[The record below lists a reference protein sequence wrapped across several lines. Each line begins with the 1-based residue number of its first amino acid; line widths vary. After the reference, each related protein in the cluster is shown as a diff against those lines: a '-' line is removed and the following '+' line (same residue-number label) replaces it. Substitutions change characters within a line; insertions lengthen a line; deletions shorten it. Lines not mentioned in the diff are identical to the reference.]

1 MADCRL
7 RRDAATAIGL
17 LLLSLVSACAPKAPP
32 PSHLELTRV
41 AFSDLPGWRDG
52 NQAASLPALLR
63 SCAALAKQPD
73 DAKLGV
79 GGLVRDWRK
88 PCAEAAALDN
98 PTDAAARQFFE
109 SAFAPFAM
117 TDNGKTDALVTGY
130 YEPELAA
137 ARQKSARFD
146 VPILARPPD
155 LVGVSLGD
163 FRPAWRGERIAGRV
177 VDGKL
182 VPYWT
187 RAEIEAGALERF
199 HLALFYAADP
209 IDLFFL
215 QIQGSGRVRLPDG
228 STVEIGYDGENG
240 RAYVAL
246 GRLLV
251 ERGAM
256 TLDQASMQSIEAW
269 LRAHPADAK
278 ALMDENA
285 SYVFFRVLAGG
296 APLGAESVAL
306 TPQHSVAVDP
316 RFVPLGMPLW
326 LDVAQGG
333 MATRRLA
340 VAQDTGAA
348 IKGPLRAD
356 LFCGTGRQ
364 AAAQA
369 GPLRAAGRLF
379 LLLPQIG
386 VTQG

>member
-1 MADCRL
+1 MAERRL
-7 RRDAATAIGL
+7 RRDAATAAGL
-17 LLLSLVSACAPKAPP
+17 LLFFLLSACAPKAPP
-32 PSHLELTRV
+32 PPHLALTRV
-41 AFSDLPGWRDG
+41 AFSDLPGWRNGD
-52 NQAASLPALLR
+52 QAAALSALLR
-63 SCAALAKQPD
+63 SCATLAKLPD
-73 DAKLGV
+73 DASLGV
-79 GGLVRDWRK
+79 AGLARDWRK
-88 PCAEAAALDN
+88 PCATAATLDH
-98 PTDAAARQFFE
+98 PTDDAARRFFE
-109 SAFAPFAM
+109 SAFTPFAM
-117 TDNGKTDALVTGY
+117 TDNGKSDALVTGY
-130 YEPELAA
+130 YEPEIVA
-137 ARQKSARFD
+137 ARQKSARFG

-163 FRPAWRGERIAGRV
+163 FRPSWRGERIAGRV

-187 RAEIEAGALERF
+187 RAEIEGGTLDRF
-199 HLALFYAADP
+199 RLALFYAADP

-228 STVEIGYDGENG
+228 RTVEIGYDGENG

-256 TLDQASMQSIEAW
+256 TLDHVSMQSIEAW

-278 ALMDENA
+278 TLMDENP

-296 APLGAESVAL
+296 APLGAEGVDL

-316 RFVPLGMPLW
+316 RFVPLGTPLW
-326 LDVAQGG
+326 LDVAQDGA
-333 MATRRLA
+333 ATRRLA

-356 LFCGTGRQ
+356 LFCGAGPA

-369 GPLRAAGRLF
+369 GPLRASGRMF